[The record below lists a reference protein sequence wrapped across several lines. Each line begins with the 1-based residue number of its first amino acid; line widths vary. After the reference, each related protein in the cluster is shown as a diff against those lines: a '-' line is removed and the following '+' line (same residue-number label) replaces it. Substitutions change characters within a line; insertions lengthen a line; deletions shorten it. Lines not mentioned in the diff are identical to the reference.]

1 MHVPQARDHKFA
13 GPIDYLSGARY
24 GDPVRLTDSNNVV
37 SANEEGHV
45 LLWLA
50 NSWIDDGDM
59 GERKVAGLRVNHPRK
74 PQQCAEQEQRAQN
87 RLETMESNI
96 GIGH

>member
-1 MHVPQARDHKFA
+1 MHVPHSGITNFA
-13 GPIDYLSGARY
+13 GPIDHLVGGRY
-24 GDPVRLTDSNNVV
+24 GDPLRLADSGNVV
-37 SANEEGHV
+37 SADEDGHV

-59 GERKVAGLRVNHPRK
+59 GERKVAGLRVNRPRK

-87 RLETMESNI
+87 RLETMGSHIE
-96 GIGH
+96 IGH